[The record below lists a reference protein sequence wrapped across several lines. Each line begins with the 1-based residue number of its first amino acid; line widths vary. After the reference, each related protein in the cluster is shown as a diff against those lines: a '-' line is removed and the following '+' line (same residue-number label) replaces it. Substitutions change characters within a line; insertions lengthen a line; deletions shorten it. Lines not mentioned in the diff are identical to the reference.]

1 MLQQMSAFLVN
12 FAALVVHLVCGPWVN
27 HRLDTTQAYS
37 ILAQTVT
44 IFYSIMLFIMQNSA
58 DQSVGS
64 LGKLFVEML
73 IIAVNCFVTLYPLF
87 MSVAKPVM
95 KEASKRGLSLFIR
108 RIPVGSWI
116 LLLWDLSL
124 LCLSLLASSNLYSTS
139 ITIRAYID
147 LAYKS
152 SACFVG
158 GILGIYIC
166 WVILSLYMQGRM
178 KDPSAGQFLRWN
190 LCEGIFNSVTLVIF
204 WIFLE
209 KAWDENQA
217 SARNACLIS
226 SGTTIIFMGIQFHV
240 LDGHER
246 GWKRIQADEDESLE
260 TCSGENCVTNSCAE
274 AYEEDDDD
282 VTFCQMPGISDLQAP
297 KTSMQAE
304 LDRCTQDPH
313 KLSES
318 VIKEADEILE
328 AGDACRHSIFMY
340 HIISHDQL
348 SAKLQELLDV
358 PFTNEFDEH
367 TTHRWMPHLS
377 K

>member
-1 MLQQMSAFLVN
+1 MSAFLVN

-166 WVILSLYMQGRM
+166 WVILSLFRYMQGRK
-178 KDPSAGQFLRWN
+178 KDPSAGQFLSWN

-217 SARNACLIS
+217 SARLACLIS
-226 SGTTIIFMGIQFHV
+226 SGTTIIFMGSQFYR
-240 LDGHER
+240 LDRHER
-246 GWKRIQADEDESLE
+246 GWKRIQADEDESFD

-274 AYEEDDDD
+274 AYDEEDDDVIKKQSDD
-282 VTFCQMPGISDLQAP
+282 VTFCQMPDRSDLQAP
-297 KTSMQAE
+297 KMSMQAE

-318 VIKEADEILE
+318 IITEADEILK
-328 AGDACRHSIFMY
+328 AGDACRHSIFFFVY
-340 HIISHDQL
+340 L
-348 SAKLQELLDV
+348 
-358 PFTNEFDEH
+358 
-367 TTHRWMPHLS
+367 
-377 K
+377 